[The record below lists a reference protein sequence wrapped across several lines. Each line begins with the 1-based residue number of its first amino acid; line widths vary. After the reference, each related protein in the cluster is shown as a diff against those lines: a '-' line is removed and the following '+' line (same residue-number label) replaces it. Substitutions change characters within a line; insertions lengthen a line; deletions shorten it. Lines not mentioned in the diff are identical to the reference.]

1 MHARRAAL
9 VVATGLAACDVSVT
23 VGYNDALVPGAS
35 CPADAPLRA
44 CSTETCVVTELTSAQ
59 MGKETLAVDAEHI
72 YFITETDVLSSMPK
86 GGGAVVE
93 LATVAP
99 SLERLTVDEENVY
112 WTEFDGRIFRVPKAG
127 GTTESVT
134 EIFGHPISIASH
146 DADLYLAL
154 TDSGEV
160 AKVTKSSGATTT
172 LAGENA
178 PIDLGVDGE
187 HVYWINQGQPG
198 EANGELVRAP
208 LGDLTGAE
216 VILSSLDEPLVL
228 GVASDAIVWATF
240 DKVFRLSREGG
251 DPSVFE
257 APFGEP
263 KGVTELDGTLYVAGQ
278 MGVYRIRIG
287 DGDALAL
294 DGRGMTGLALGCDGL
309 YAVGWFEP
317 ILLRYGP

>member
-9 VVATGLAACDVSVT
+9 VVATCLAACDVSVT

-35 CPADAPLRA
+35 CTDDAPLRA
-44 CSTETCVVTELTSAQ
+44 CSTETCVVTELTAAQ

-72 YFITETDVLSSMPK
+72 YFITETDVISSMPK
-86 GGGAVVE
+86 GGGQVVE

-112 WTEFDGRIFRVPKAG
+112 WTEFDGRILRVPKTG
-127 GTTESVT
+127 GPTESVT
-134 EIFGHPISIASH
+134 EIFGHPTAIASH
-146 DADLYLAL
+146 VGDLYLVM

-172 LAGENA
+172 LAGQGA
-178 PIDLGVDGE
+178 PIDLGLDSE

-208 LGDLTGAE
+208 LGDLTSAE

-228 GVASDAIVWATF
+228 GVTEDAILWATY
-240 DKVFRLSREGG
+240 DKVFRLSRDGG
-251 DPSVFE
+251 DPQLFE
-257 APFGEP
+257 APIGEP
-263 KGVTELDGTLYVAGQ
+263 KGVTELGGTLYVAGET
-278 MGVYRIRIG
+278 GVYRIRVG

-294 DGRGMTGLALGCDGL
+294 DGRGMTGLALACDGL